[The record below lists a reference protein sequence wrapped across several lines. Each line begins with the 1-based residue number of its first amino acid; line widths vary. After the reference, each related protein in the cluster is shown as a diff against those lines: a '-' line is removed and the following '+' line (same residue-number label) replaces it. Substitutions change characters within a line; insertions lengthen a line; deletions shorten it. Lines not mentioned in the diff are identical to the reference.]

1 MPNFAQLVTKVLCV
15 VPPTSWLGILHPL
28 SACCGHGG
36 VYNYNK
42 VVTCGHM
49 GTVEGVVVAANSSCT
64 NPIAYGSWDGIHPS
78 QAVNRVVATAFLNGR
93 HIEPDGGLNCSP
105 DYSNWYTPN

>member
-1 MPNFAQLVTKVLCV
+1 
-15 VPPTSWLGILHPL
+15 
-28 SACCGHGG
+28 
-36 VYNYNK
+36 
-42 VVTCGHM
+42 M
-49 GTVEGVVVAANSSCT
+49 GTVEGMVVAANSSCA
-64 NPIAYGSWDGIHPS
+64 NPTAYGSWDGIHPS